1 MSRTAQLFELQQID
15 SALDSRVA
23 RMRQIDELMA
33 DSPELVAARAAL
45 EEASTRLAGEQTRLK
60 KLSREAEETS
70 ARLKMLEKRLFDG
83 SIKNPKE
90 LGKAQ
95 EEVEHLKGRLR
106 DQEDGVIEAMLAA
119 EEAEEARNAL
129 QGELDTVSK
138 EWQQFLAGLTE
149 EKDTLLAHAKVLQV
163 KRQRAMKEVAWED
176 LQLYE
181 RLRRGKGGLA
191 VAAVKGGLCGGCHVA
206 VTATILR
213 LARTSPDFVKCPTC
227 ERILYPMGEIKF
239 QEFDH
244 DLDNIAR

>member
-1 MSRTAQLFELQQID
+1 
-15 SALDSRVA
+15 
-23 RMRQIDELMA
+23 MRQIDDLMA
-33 DSPELVAARAAL
+33 DSPALVEARVAL
-45 EEASTRLAGEQTRLK
+45 EEASSRLAEEQSRLK
-60 KLSREAEETS
+60 KLSREAEDTS

-83 SIKNPKE
+83 SIRNPKE
-90 LGKAQ
+90 LSKAQ

-119 EEAEEARNAL
+119 EEAEE
-129 QGELDTVSK
+129 TSK
-138 EWQQFLAGLTE
+138 EWEQFLAGLTE
-149 EKDTLLAHAKVLQV
+149 EKDTLLSHAKVLQV

-176 LQLYE
+176 LQVYE
-181 RLRRGKGGLA
+181 RLRRGKGGIA
-191 VAAVKGGLCGGCHVA
+191 VASVKGGLCGGCHVA

-244 DLDNIAR
+244 GLDNVAR